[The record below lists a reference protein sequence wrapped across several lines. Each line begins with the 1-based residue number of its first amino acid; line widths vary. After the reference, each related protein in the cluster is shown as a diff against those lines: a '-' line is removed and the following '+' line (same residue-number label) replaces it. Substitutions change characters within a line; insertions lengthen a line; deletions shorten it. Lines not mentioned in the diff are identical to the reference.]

1 MSVELSSGA
10 NAGRGFA
17 FWRLGLWVVL
27 LLATFGC
34 MQYLRHVQRVW
45 PYYSGISATDIQ
57 HHAALGTMLA
67 WDVAYFVISFAIIVL
82 CAGGILRQ
90 PWARRPLRAVLGL
103 QAAWML
109 VSGVML
115 WRQWLAWQQLQSSSG
130 VSAEALAQADKGIM
144 LALGFKLLAVPLL
157 LWLAWRLGQPVVRAQ
172 FVRRR

>member
-1 MSVELSSGA
+1 MSALPSSTA

-34 MQYLRHVQRVW
+34 MQYLRHAQRVW
-45 PYYSGISATDIQ
+45 PHYSGISATDLQ

-90 PWARRPLRAVLGL
+90 PWARTPLRAVLLL
-103 QAAWML
+103 QAAWMF
-109 VSGVML
+109 VSGIML
-115 WRQWLAWQQLQSSSG
+115 WRQWHAWQQLQSSSG
-130 VSAEALAQADKGIM
+130 ATADMLAQGGKGIM
-144 LALGFKLLAVPLL
+144 LALAFKLLAIPLL
-157 LWLAWRLGQPVVRAQ
+157 LWLAWRLGRPAVRAQ
-172 FVRRR
+172 FARRR